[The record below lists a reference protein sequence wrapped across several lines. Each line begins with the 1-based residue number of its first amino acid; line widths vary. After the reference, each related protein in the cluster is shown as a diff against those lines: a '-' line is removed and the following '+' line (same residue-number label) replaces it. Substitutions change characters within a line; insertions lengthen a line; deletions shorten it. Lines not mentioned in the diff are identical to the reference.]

1 MGMTLILL
9 GICVVALIYSVS
21 LYNNLV
27 SMKHAVSKAWANID
41 VLLKQRHDELPKLV
55 EVCKQYKQ
63 FEQETLQRVIAARSQ
78 VQTAREGQDIA
89 ALGVAE
95 GMMRSSLGGLFA
107 VAEAYP
113 DLKTNQQFMQLQTRI
128 TGLENG
134 IADRRELY
142 NESVNIY
149 NVGIE
154 QFPAVLIANMFAYG
168 AKPLLEFAAAEKTD
182 VDIKSLFGQEVM
194 TNKVAHGNNRGW

>member
-1 MGMTLILL
+1 MGSTLVLL
-9 GICVVALIYSVS
+9 GLTIVVLIYAVS
-21 LYNNLV
+21 LYNTLV
-27 SMKHAVSKAWANID
+27 SLKHGVSKAWANID

-63 FEQETLQRVIAARSQ
+63 FEQETLQRVIEARSM
-78 VQTAREGQDIA
+78 VQTARQGQDIA
-89 ALGVAE
+89 ALGKAE
-95 GMMRSSLGGLFA
+95 GMLRMGLGSIFA

-113 DLKTNQQFMQLQTRI
+113 ELKTNEHFMQLQTRI

-142 NESVNIY
+142 NESVNLY

-154 QFPAVLIANMFAYG
+154 QFPAALIANMFAYSE
-168 AKPLLEFAAAEKTD
+168 KPLLEFSSAEKAD
-182 VDIKSLFGQEVM
+182 VDMKALF
-194 TNKVAHGNNRGW
+194 R

>member
-1 MGMTLILL
+1 MGSSVILL
-9 GICVVALIYSVS
+9 GVCVVALIYGIS

-27 SMKHAVSKAWANID
+27 SLKHGVGKAWANID

-78 VQTAREGQDIA
+78 VQSAREGQDIE
-89 ALGVAE
+89 ALGKAE
-95 GMMRSSLGGLFA
+95 GLMRASLGGLFA

-113 DLKTNQQFMQLQTRI
+113 ELKTNENFMQLQNRI

-154 QFPAVLIANMFAYG
+154 QFPAVLIANMFAYTP
-168 AKPLLEFAAAEKTD
+168 KPLLEFAAAEKTD
-182 VDIKSLFGQEVM
+182 VDIKSLFS
-194 TNKVAHGNNRGW
+194 

>member
-1 MGMTLILL
+1 MTISLILL
-9 GICVVALIYSVS
+9 GITAVALIYIIG
-21 LYNNLV
+21 LYNHLV
-27 SMKHAVSKAWANID
+27 SVKHAVAKAWANID

-78 VQTAREGQDIA
+78 VQTAREGQDIE
-89 ALGVAE
+89 ALGKAE
-95 GMMRSSLGGLFA
+95 GALRIGLGNIFA

-113 DLKTNQQFMQLQTRI
+113 ELKANENFMQLQTRI

-154 QFPAVLIANMFAYG
+154 QFPAVMIAGTFNFTS
-168 AKPLLEFAAAEKTD
+168 KPLLEFAAAEKTD
-182 VDIKSLFGQEVM
+182 VDMKSLFS
-194 TNKVAHGNNRGW
+194 

>member
-1 MGMTLILL
+1 MSSLIIL
-9 GICVVALIYSVS
+9 GIVIVALIYAIS

-27 SMKHAVSKAWANID
+27 QVKNAVAQAWANID

-78 VQTAREGQDIA
+78 VQTAREGMNIA
-89 ALGVAE
+89 ALGQAE
-95 GMMRSSLGGLFA
+95 GALRASLGGLFA

-113 DLKTNQQFMQLQTRI
+113 ELKANENFMQLQTRI

-134 IADRRELY
+134 IADRREFY
-142 NESVNIY
+142 NDAVNVNNIA
-149 NVGIE
+149 IE
-154 QFPAVLIANMFAYG
+154 QFPAVLVARLFSFTD
-168 AKPLLEFAAAEKTD
+168 KPLLEFSTSEKSD
-182 VDIKSLFGQEVM
+182 VDMKSLFS
-194 TNKVAHGNNRGW
+194 

>member
-1 MGMTLILL
+1 MSSSSIILL
-9 GICVVALIYSVS
+9 GICLVALIYSVT
-21 LYNNLV
+21 LYNTLV
-27 SMKHAVSKAWANID
+27 SLKHGVSKAWANID

-78 VQTAREGQDIA
+78 VQSAREEQDIA
-89 ALGVAE
+89 ALGKAE
-95 GMMRSSLGGLFA
+95 GMMRASLGGLFA

-113 DLKTNQQFMQLQTRI
+113 ELKANQHFMQLQTRI

-154 QFPAVLIANMFAYG
+154 QFPAVLIASMFAY
-168 AKPLLEFAAAEKTD
+168 AEKALLEFSTAEKAD
-182 VDIKSLFGQEVM
+182 VDMKSLF
-194 TNKVAHGNNRGW
+194 N